1 MPLKHRFLLAGVLLL
16 LAALLAV
23 WFTPF
28 AVSHGVRWW
37 VWWRARQEGFT
48 VNIDKIDAPFLRP
61 IVIHQLQLR
70 SAHDDSL
77 RVDLTITDVLFDLDF
92 KHILLHRRGRAIR
105 NLSIRELRGEL
116 RRTNPT
122 VRAITRRGW
131 ATLHRM
137 LPENLTIT
145 DSELRVENGP
155 TLVFLRNGFLSANQ
169 TEAGRFTAAEVMIAS
184 PWFHQTFSQLHG
196 ATHWEADH
204 LTIAGI
210 TLTRGLDLQSAT
222 ADLSRL
228 GNQRVGFQFDADAFG
243 GKIRGNMS
251 HEWRS
256 QHSNWKIAGGA
267 TDISLEQTSEAF
279 GFADRVSGLL
289 HAGNFTFRGNLAEP
303 DRVTASLWSELTGLT
318 WRNRTA
324 EAIMLGAALYNRQIQ
339 LQQLYIKQR
348 ANQFTLNGEAA
359 FPTSASGWLSP
370 DFRGTISASIDQLG
384 DFAALFGAN
393 AGDFDGKITIDGAM
407 DTRDRK
413 FGGHLMVEGASLTL
427 FKTAID
433 NLSAKLNLKATDL
446 EIEQLA
452 MTRRNDSLSGQGKID
467 LTHAHSYSG
476 TLDVRLNNL
485 VDYLS
490 IPRAGGE
497 KANPVP
503 ADVQATI
510 DSSKWDVRGVIH
522 MPDSSP
528 VSFTANFALGIGT
541 DWNAFRLAP
550 LTVTLNF
557 PSIFL
562 AKAPQLFHPQIFR
575 DGILSGNVSL
585 SETLE
590 HPHIDG
596 DIQLL
601 NGKLS
606 GDAGGPVN
614 LTEASGRI
622 AFGGNRA
629 LIEFLNVATKDT
641 DLSLRGEIDF
651 QDTNNATVKVN
662 GAMPIFDL
670 TARQIN
676 CMNKIEFAPAPFTL
690 APAVAELQFCG
701 ALFQPN
707 WTLSLKERTT
717 AQSSDVPD
725 ADGLTREFP
734 LCFSGTEA
742 ESATLVL
749 GILPRPE
756 LHPTATPRPTKRT
769 KGQQ

>member
-1 MPLKHRFLLAGVLLL
+1 MPLKSRFLLASLFLLL
-16 LAALLAV
+16 TALLAV

-37 VWWRARQEGFT
+37 IWWRARQEGFT

-61 IVIHQLQLR
+61 VAIHQLRLR
-70 SAHDDSL
+70 NAHDDTL
-77 RVDLTITDVLFDLDF
+77 RVDLTITDAMFDLNF
-92 KHILLHRRGRAIR
+92 KHILLHTRGRAIQ
-105 NLSIRELRGEL
+105 NLSIRELHGEL
-116 RRTNPT
+116 HRSNPT

-137 LPENLTIT
+137 LPENLTVT
-145 DSELRVENGP
+145 NSEVRIETGP
-155 TLVFLRNGFLSANQ
+155 TLVLLRNGFLSANQ
-169 TEAGRFTAAEVMIAS
+169 TEAGRFSAAEVMIAS
-184 PWFHQTFSQLHG
+184 PWFHQTFSQVRG
-196 ATHWEADH
+196 ATHWEGDH
-204 LTIAGI
+204 LTIAGL
-210 TLTRGLDLQSAT
+210 TLTHGLDLQSAT

-228 GNQRVGFQFDADAFG
+228 GNQRVGLQFDADAFG
-243 GKIRGNMS
+243 GKIRGNIS

-256 QHSNWKIAGGA
+256 QYSNWKIAGGA

-324 EAIMLGAALYNRQIQ
+324 EAIMLGAALYNRRIQ
-339 LQQLYIKQR
+339 LQQLYIKQH
-348 ANQFTLNGEAA
+348 ANQFTLSGEAA
-359 FPTSASGWLSP
+359 FPSSASGWLSP
-370 DFRGTISASIDQLG
+370 DFRGNISASIDQLG

-393 AGDFDGKITIDGAM
+393 AGDFAGKITIDGAM

-413 FGGHLMVEGASLTL
+413 FGGHLMVEGTSITF

-433 NLSAKLNLKATDL
+433 NLSAKLNLKTTDL

-452 MTRRNDSLSGQGKID
+452 MTRKNDSLSGQGKID
-467 LTHAHSYSG
+467 LSHDHNYSG
-476 TLDVRLNNL
+476 TLEARLNNL
-485 VDYLS
+485 LEYLS
-490 IPRAGGE
+490 VPRGAPE
-497 KANPVP
+497 KGNPIP

-522 MPDSSP
+522 MPNSTP
-528 VSFTANFALGIGT
+528 ISFTANFPFRIGT
-541 DWNAFRLAP
+541 DWNAFQLSP
-550 LTVTLNF
+550 LNMTLNF

-562 AKAPQLFHPQIFR
+562 AKAPQLFHPEIFR
-575 DGILSGNVSL
+575 DGILSGNIAL
-585 SETLE
+585 SETLQ
-590 HPHIDG
+590 HPHIGG
-596 DIQLL
+596 DIQLV

-606 GDAGGPVN
+606 GDGGGSIN

-622 AFGGNRA
+622 VFGGNRA
-629 LIEFLNVATKDT
+629 SIEFLNVAAKDT

-651 QDTNNATVKVN
+651 QDTSNVTVRIN

-670 TARQIN
+670 TPHQID
-676 CMNKIEFAPAPFTL
+676 CMSKIEFAPAPFTL

-707 WTLSLKERTT
+707 WTIGLKERTI
-717 AQSSDVPD
+717 AESSDIPD
-725 ADGLTREFP
+725 SDGITREFP
-734 LCFSGTEA
+734 LCFSGNPLER
-742 ESATLVL
+742 ATLLL
-749 GILPRPE
+749 GLLPRPE
-756 LHPTATPRPTKRT
+756 AQPTATPRSKKRT
-769 KGQQ
+769 TEGQ